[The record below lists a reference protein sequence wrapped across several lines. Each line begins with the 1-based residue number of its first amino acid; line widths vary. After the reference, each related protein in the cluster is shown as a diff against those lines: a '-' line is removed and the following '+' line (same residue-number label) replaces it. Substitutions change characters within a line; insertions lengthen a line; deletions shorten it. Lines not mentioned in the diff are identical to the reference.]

1 MGGPK
6 LARSESKAGVGGEGD
21 MQSIDLHET
30 STNNDLEIPQKTEK
44 SAAAGISPSPSQ
56 MSEGGLMGDEG
67 RPLFSVNMCGT
78 LKKSII
84 NSPYG
89 QFFSWA
95 ENKKPGEAVFNLLL
109 FGMFFAFIS

>member
-1 MGGPK
+1 MEGPK
-6 LARSESKAGVGGEGD
+6 LARSESKAGGGEGD

-30 STNNDLEIPQKTEK
+30 STNNDLEIPPKTEK
-44 SAAAGISPSPSQ
+44 SAISPSPSQ

-95 ENKKPGEAVFNLLL
+95 ENKKPGVKE
-109 FGMFFAFIS
+109 